1 MKYILLQKNLY
12 LALIVVSIISLGWEK
27 TDKKVESDL
36 TPNTFIQ
43 KTQFLIRQNH
53 YSGLASEIDFSTTK
67 FINNESKGIFYTKLR
82 KNSQFIRALV
92 SIVRSDNKVLNYI
105 VVIDK
110 LNDSTFNNFL
120 FTLSGKKF
128 AEFGIQSNQFSES
141 VFFDPNSNIKQNDTS
156 PSAPV
161 DFVYP
166 FDGEEYIPDPE
177 MLALASWWSCTKECI
192 SDAHIAC
199 YLDRDCIS
207 LLLVVNAASGVAV
220 PKIAGIGS
228 VSIGIACGVV
238 CAGNSSLDML
248 PQY

>member
-1 MKYILLQKNLY
+1 MEF
-12 LALIVVSIISLGWEK
+12 G
-27 TDKKVESDL
+27 
-36 TPNTFIQ
+36 
-43 KTQFLIRQNH
+43 
-53 YSGLASEIDFSTTK
+53 
-67 FINNESKGIFYTKLR
+67 
-82 KNSQFIRALV
+82 
-92 SIVRSDNKVLNYI
+92 
-105 VVIDK
+105 VI
-110 LNDSTFNNFL
+110 NFL
-120 FTLSGKKF
+120 NLF
-128 AEFGIQSNQFSES
+128 
-141 VFFDPNSNIKQNDTS
+141 FFDPNSNIKQNDTS